1 MITIQD
7 ENVHVYRTEGTSDE
21 QASVLKELFSDKH
34 FCAEYNICSVNSI
47 NWSRISVQSSYF
59 VWAYLQIYNTKN
71 DFGKSVN
78 FCIPTGGKMT
88 EIIYFSFFI

>member
-21 QASVLKELFSDKH
+21 QASVLKELFSDEQ
-34 FCAEYNICSVNSI
+34 FCADYNLCSVNSI

-59 VWAYLQIYNTKN
+59 VWAYLQIYNTEK
-71 DFGKSVN
+71 DFGKLVN
-78 FCIPTGGKMT
+78 FCIPTGGK
-88 EIIYFSFFI
+88 IKSILSFLFFI